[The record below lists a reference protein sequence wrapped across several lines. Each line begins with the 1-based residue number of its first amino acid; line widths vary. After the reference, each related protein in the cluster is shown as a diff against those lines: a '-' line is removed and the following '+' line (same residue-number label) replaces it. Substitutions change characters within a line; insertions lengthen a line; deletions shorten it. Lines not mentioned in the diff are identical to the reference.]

1 MKRKNFIKKIGFI
14 ISAII
19 ISLIIGT
26 TGCYDPPDC
35 EVYHTGDVTFYDRG
49 PSWAWDGCYIEVDW
63 ANGAYNSTT
72 FYSSKTYYDKAAGR
86 ADVYMEWE
94 DADFFYWD
102 YGYINLIECSHVDAY
117 CTWSG
122 KKSATI
128 ESAIII
134 ENSGKVLKKDINS
147 IEEYRKTIKK

>member
-1 MKRKNFIKKIGFI
+1 MKKLFLTLFIT
-14 ISAII
+14 
-19 ISLIIGT
+19 LIIGT
-26 TGCYDPPDC
+26 TGCYDPPEC
-35 EVYHTGDVTFYDRG
+35 EIYHTGDVTFIDNG

-63 ANGAYNSTT
+63 ANGTYNSGV

-122 KKSATI
+122 KKSVTI
-128 ESAIII
+128 E
-134 ENSGKVLKKDINS
+134 ENLFVSENNGKILKKDVNI
-147 IEEYRKTIKK
+147 IEFRKTIKK